1 MRQLLPRLAPAQ
13 LLSSCDGRGCGC
25 CGDFGADAPGSSA
38 TAPVSAV
45 AVATAAFALAAFG
58 MTLAQVH
65 SIISRWF
72 EWGLWKPALPL
83 QQPLPLQQRAHC
95 RTLLLPVLF

>member
-1 MRQLLPRLAPAQ
+1 VLSSSPASGADSSAIRSLLLLPRLAPAQ

-65 SIISRWF
+65 AIMSRWF
-72 EWGLWKPALPL
+72 
-83 QQPLPLQQRAHC
+83 
-95 RTLLLPVLF
+95 